1 MIERSINFVRAG
13 DPVSAFGEYFIG
25 NPNLYAL
32 VIKEY
37 PSADHVAAYISI
49 GSDEEVWI
57 VFKSTDYDS
66 HELKEISDFMASV
79 KEYAK
84 PLLSMRTKQ

>member
-1 MIERSINFVRAG
+1 MAARSINFVRAG
-13 DPVSAFGEYFIG
+13 DPSSAFRDYFIG
-25 NPNLYAL
+25 NSNLYAL

-37 PSADHVAAYISI
+37 SSADHVAAYISI

>member
-1 MIERSINFVRAG
+1 MIERSINFVHANTSG
-13 DPVSAFGEYFIG
+13 SAFENYFLE

>member
-1 MIERSINFVRAG
+1 MTARFINFVHAN
-13 DPVSAFGEYFIG
+13 DPGEAFKEYFIG

-32 VIKEY
+32 VITEY
-37 PSADHVAAYISI
+37 SNSDYVAAYISI
-49 GSDEEVWI
+49 NSDEEVKI
-57 VFKSTDYDS
+57 VFESIDYDS